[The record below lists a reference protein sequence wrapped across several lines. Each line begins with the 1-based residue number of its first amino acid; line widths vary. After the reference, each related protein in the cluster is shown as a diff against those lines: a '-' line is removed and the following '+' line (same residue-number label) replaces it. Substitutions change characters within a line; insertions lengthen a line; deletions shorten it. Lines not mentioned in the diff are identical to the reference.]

1 MAVFQGTNGPD
12 TLNGGADNDVL
23 IGLNGADRLNGGAGA
38 DTMVGGNGADTYIVD
53 NVGDVV
59 TEDAGSGIDQIIT
72 SVSYTASA
80 EVEILTAGTVTGGA
94 ISANLILNGNALANR
109 VSGSSGADLL
119 YGGDDDAA
127 SAADTLI
134 GGAGNDTY
142 IIREGADDVIIE
154 AVNNTVTGTVGGTDT
169 VIVVASQTRTA
180 FSLQGSGTG
189 FTVDPAGD
197 GLAGTVAGVG
207 NAQIE
212 NLIASDATS
221 TLALAL
227 AGNTQVQTIVGN
239 AGINRLFDGGYTT
252 ATQAGDTLIGL
263 GGDDRYFVTD
273 ARTVV
278 TEAGSGGFD
287 QISIGYAAQN
297 IGTGPNALVIPASV
311 AAAGDYVFT
320 GEIESIDAS
329 DSAGVADINI
339 TGGATSQTIT
349 GNDQANI
356 IIGGGGADTLVGGA
370 GDDTYLV
377 DSLSDRVT
385 EVVGGGVDV
394 VFANSSFALNY
405 ATGANG
411 SQVDFLI
418 LGGADFSAALVGQ
431 GDGTADLSGVTTAS
445 STNYLVGSRFFG
457 ETLVGDNGANILN
470 GFANGGN
477 EANNGTGATDT
488 LIGLGGSDTY
498 RVYAQGDVVV
508 EDAAGGD
515 ADYVYTSAN
524 YSLATNDATIGA
536 AGFEIVPGV
545 AAATFINGPAQVEVL
560 SAAQQSTGT
569 PGINDLIL
577 TGNSY
582 GQIIAGTFGNNII
595 ADGGSVTAGDLTA
608 TQGGTFA
615 ANGRPTFA
623 NFGATSDV
631 ATAGNAAG
639 SVDQLAGLRG
649 DDFYF
654 VTAQS
659 TTVNENENEG
669 TDHVYITLAAPAAGG
684 AAFYGL
690 IENGTTNGSVEFM
703 TAGGSNAIDLTGNRF
718 NQTIFGNAAANTLN
732 GGGGADTLVGGDGN
746 DAYVVTANNSPVI
759 IETAGAA
766 GGVDTVVTSVSYTLA
781 ATNVA
786 YVNDAGAQVAA
797 GGVLAVEQL
806 IVANAS
812 GTDAINLTGNSVS
825 QLLVG
830 NNGANRLV
838 GGGGADTL
846 TGLGGN
852 DTYVVDSASDV
863 VREASGGGTDTVQ
876 TSVSYSLYA
885 GAEVEMLMVAG
896 TTGGLTLQGN
906 AFAQTLMGGSGND
919 ILGGLLGNDTLVGGA
934 GNDTFAFHEF
944 GTANADVIN
953 DFAAGDSI
961 ALNTTAFTSL
971 AGGFTGA
978 NFVQGTQA
986 LDGNDYLIYNQ
997 ASGQLFYDQDGSG
1010 TDFAAQLVVT
1020 LVPGTVLTSG
1030 NVFTFT
1036 GAIPTPP
1043 VDPLTPVAA
1052 A

>member
-1 MAVFQGTNGPD
+1 MAVIQGTAGDDNLVG
-12 TLNGGADNDVL
+12 TAENDVL
-23 IGLNGADRLNGGAGA
+23 IGNAGNDTLNGAAGA
-38 DTMVGGNGADTYIVD
+38 DTLIGGEGNDLYIVD

-59 TEDAGSGIDQIIT
+59 TEDNLNGIDTIRT
-72 SVSYTASA
+72 SVSYTAA
-80 EVEILTAGTVTGGA
+80 AGIEFLTAGTVTGGA
-94 ISANLILNGNALANR
+94 VSANLVLTGNNLANR
-109 VSGSSGADLL
+109 VTGSLGADVLS
-119 YGGDDDAA
+119 GGDDDAGGG
-127 SAADTLI
+127 ADTLI
-134 GGAGNDTY
+134 GGGGNDTY
-142 IIREGADDVIIE
+142 IIREGADDVLIE
-154 AVNNTVTGTVGGTDT
+154 AADNAFAGTTGGTDT

-180 FSLQGSGTG
+180 FSLQGSGATFTPTG
-189 FTVDPAGD
+189 N
-197 GLAGTVAGVG
+197 GLTGTVAGA
-207 NAQIE
+207 AQIE
-212 NLIASDATS
+212 NLVASDANS

-227 AGNTQVQTIVGN
+227 AGNGAVQTIVGN

-252 ATQAGDTLIGL
+252 TTQAGDTLIGL

-339 TGGATSQTIT
+339 TGGATSQAIT

-356 IIGGGGADTLVGGA
+356 IIGGGGADTLTGLA

-377 DSLSDRVT
+377 DSLSDRVI
-385 EVVGGGVDV
+385 EAANGGVDV
-394 VFANSSFALNY
+394 VFSNSSFALNY
-405 ATGANG
+405 APAAG
-411 SQVDFLI
+411 SQIEFLI
-418 LGGADFSAALVGQ
+418 LGGADFSAAFVGQ
-431 GDGTADLSGVTTAS
+431 GDGTANLSGVTTAS
-445 STNYLVGSRFFG
+445 TTNYLVGSRGFG
-457 ETLVGDNGANILN
+457 ETLIGDNGANILN

-477 EANNGTGATDT
+477 EANNGALGATDT

-515 ADYVYTSAN
+515 ADYVYTSGN
-524 YSLATNDATIGA
+524 YSLAANDATIAG

-545 AAATFINGPAQVEVL
+545 AAATFINGPAQIEVL
-560 SAAQQSTGT
+560 SAAQQSNGT

-577 TGNSY
+577 TGNTY
-582 GQIIAGTFGNNII
+582 GQIIAGTFGNNVI
-595 ADGGSVTAGDLTA
+595 ADGGTVTGGL
-608 TQGGTFA
+608 TQGGAFDQ
-615 ANGRPTFA
+615 ANGQAAA
-623 NFGATSDV
+623 NFGAGFNV
-631 ATAGNAAG
+631 TARGNVAG

-654 VTAQS
+654 VTSQS
-659 TTVNENENEG
+659 TTVNENELEG
-669 TDHVYITLAAPAAGG
+669 TDHVYVTLATPAAGG

-690 IENGTTNGSVEFM
+690 IDNGTTNGSVEFM

-759 IETAGAA
+759 IEATGAA

-781 ATNVA
+781 GTNVA
-786 YVNDAGAQVAA
+786 YVNDAGAQVA
-797 GGVLAVEQL
+797 GGTVLAVEQL

-896 TTGGLTLQGN
+896 TNAGVTLQGN
-906 AFAQTLMGGSGND
+906 AFAQTLTGGAGAD
-919 ILGGLLGNDTLVGGA
+919 MLVGLLGNDTLVGGA
-934 GNDTFAFHEF
+934 GNDTFMFYEF

-953 DFAAGDSI
+953 DFGAGDVIGLSN
-961 ALNTTAFTSL
+961 AAFTSL
-971 AGGFTGA
+971 AGGFTDE

-986 LDGNDYLIYNQ
+986 LDANDYLIYNQ
-997 ASGQLFYDQDGSG
+997 ATGQLFYDQDGSG
-1010 TDFAAQLVVT
+1010 TDFAAQLVAT
-1020 LVPGTVLTSG
+1020 LVPGTLLSSG
-1030 NVFTFT
+1030 NILVN
-1036 GAIPTPP
+1036 AMAVPTPP